1 MAKTLNKDQI
11 ALLDKE
17 VAKLDKKLSNKD
29 MEKAMG
35 MLMKKVGIQESDLD
49 ELSLSMKNMTKSGIN
64 KNVGVDK
71 DKLRMSLKDLR
82 KKLDKKKDESNIVR
96 SKKSVAAL
104 RRKSAEENPKIRKEA
119 QLDEVPIIPVAL
131 GVAGAAAKVYSRA
144 KPLIDPL
151 IKRGVDKA
159 VPAIRKGF
167 DAVKNKIRPSTTGS
181 IAKPTQTT
189 RGFKPTNI
197 AKPKPKIINTPS
209 RPTTDRGFKPTNT
222 SKPKPNIISTPSRP
236 TSQRGFKPTNIAPK
250 DKPKIIKTP
259 SRPTSQRGFKP
270 ANIAKPKNT
279 KPPTQRSG
287 LGNKAMGGP
296 DMPSA
301 GGKKGLSTLA
311 KVGLGVGA
319 AVAGKKT
326 YDAMRNRAK
335 EREAEMKRKQAEYQ
349 QRRRNDA

>member
-49 ELSLSMKNMTKSGIN
+49 ELSMNMKSMTKSGIN

-71 DKLRMSLKDLR
+71 DKLKMSLKDLR
-82 KKLDKKKDESNIVR
+82 KKLDKKKDEANIVR

-119 QLDEVPIIPVAL
+119 QLDEVPLIPAAMAAL
-131 GVAGAAAKVYSRA
+131 GTAAKVYSKA
-144 KPLIDPL
+144 KPVIDPL
-151 IKRGVDKA
+151 IKKGIDKA
-159 VPAIRKGF
+159 APAISRAGQ
-167 DAVKNKIRPSTTGS
+167 AIKNRLKPSTSGTVP
-181 IAKPTQTT
+181 KPPTQST
-189 RGFKPTNI
+189 RGFKPQNI
-197 AKPKPKIINTPS
+197 AKPRPKISNTPS
-209 RPTTDRGFKPTNT
+209 RPGDRGFKPQNT
-222 SKPKPNIISTPSRP
+222 PR
-236 TSQRGFKPTNIAPK
+236 
-250 DKPKIIKTP
+250 
-259 SRPTSQRGFKP
+259 
-270 ANIAKPKNT
+270 PKNT
-279 KPPTQRSG
+279 KPPQQKG
-287 LGNKAMGGP
+287 NLGNRMFGGP
-296 DMPSA
+296 EKPGDK
-301 GGKKGLSTLA
+301 KKGLSTLA

-335 EREAEMKRKQAEYQ
+335 EREAEMKRKSDEYQ
-349 QRRRNDA
+349 QRRQNNA

>member
-82 KKLDKKKDESNIVR
+82 KKLDRKKDEANIVR

-104 RRKSAEENPKIRKEA
+104 RRKSAEENPKIRKEE
-119 QLDEVPIIPVAL
+119 QVDEYIQAIGPAIAL
-131 GVAGAAAKVYSRA
+131 GTKAYRIA
-144 KPLIDPL
+144 KPIVDPL
-151 IKRGVDKA
+151 IKKGIDKA
-159 VPAIRKGF
+159 GPAISRAGQ
-167 DAVKNKIRPSTTGS
+167 AIKNRIKPSTSGTVS
-181 IAKPTQTT
+181 KPTQST
-189 RGFKPTNI
+189 RGFKPQNI
-197 AKPKPKIINTPS
+197 AKPRPKISNTPS
-209 RPTTDRGFKPTNT
+209 RPGDRGFKPQNT
-222 SKPKPNIISTPSRP
+222 PR
-236 TSQRGFKPTNIAPK
+236 
-250 DKPKIIKTP
+250 
-259 SRPTSQRGFKP
+259 
-270 ANIAKPKNT
+270 PKNT
-279 KPPTQRSG
+279 KPPQQK
-287 LGNKAMGGP
+287 GNFGNRMFGGP
-296 DMPSA
+296 EKPGDK
-301 GGKKGLSTLA
+301 KKGLSTLA

-335 EREAEMKRKQAEYQ
+335 EREAEMKRKSDEYQ
-349 QRRRNDA
+349 QRRQNDA

>member
-49 ELSLSMKNMTKSGIN
+49 ELSLSMRNMTKSGIN

-82 KKLDKKKDESNIVR
+82 KKLDKKKDEANIVR

-119 QLDEVPIIPVAL
+119 QLDEVPLIPAAMAAL
-131 GVAGAAAKVYSRA
+131 GTAAKVYSKD
-144 KPLIDPL
+144 KPVIDPL

-167 DAVKNKIRPSTTGS
+167 DAVKNRLKPSTSGTVS
-181 IAKPTQTT
+181 KPTQST
-189 RGFKPTNI
+189 RGFKPQNI
-197 AKPKPKIINTPS
+197 AKPRPKISNTPS
-209 RPTTDRGFKPTNT
+209 RPGDRGFKPQNT
-222 SKPKPNIISTPSRP
+222 PR
-236 TSQRGFKPTNIAPK
+236 
-250 DKPKIIKTP
+250 
-259 SRPTSQRGFKP
+259 
-270 ANIAKPKNT
+270 PKNT
-279 KPPTQRSG
+279 KPPQQKG
-287 LGNKAMGGP
+287 NLGNRMFGGP
-296 DMPSA
+296 EKPGDK
-301 GGKKGLSTLA
+301 KKGLSTLA

-335 EREAEMKRKQAEYQ
+335 EREAEMKRKSDEYQ
-349 QRRRNDA
+349 QRRQNNA